1 MPKLKTVTIRRFKRL
16 EHLELELGDVTLLIG
31 ANNAGK
37 SSILQAIHFAVSI
50 AQSARLIGEGLAWR
64 QDAFELSINPAQLL
78 YSPVSDVLSLATG
91 GELLEPR
98 PSQIEIEFED
108 DTGAR
113 CTVGLRRGRNRNIAV
128 SIVGRAIGEKLM
140 SLAEPFTVYAPGLA
154 GIPKDERLLSPGLVR
169 RIVARGDA
177 NLTLRNVLRLL
188 HRDENA
194 WVAFIADMR
203 SIFADINIEI
213 DFDEETDESIEVY
226 IQFPGAPRLPIDAAG
241 TSVLQASQILAYI
254 SLFKPQILILDEPDS
269 HLHPDN
275 QRALCDLVFK
285 MASDRGFQVL
295 LSTHSRHVL
304 DSFQSRGKVT
314 WVSNGQKVDSQD
326 LNTTAVLLD
335 LGALDSV
342 DYFADGHT
350 KCVVATEDSDQDA
363 LRAILW
369 SNGFVE
375 DDTEVASY
383 TGCSKADAAL
393 VLGSFLRDKA
403 PHVSLAVHRDR
414 DYMSQEAS
422 EKFERR
428 LREAHIQPLLTDASD
443 VEGYF
448 LNAEHLHAL
457 NPGIP
462 VERIVELIAQAT
474 AETRDKSVESI
485 INQRTQEAFRAR
497 QEGGGGPNHGAI
509 GVRAAADYDADP
521 AAYRRGKLVLGRLH
535 ALLQTELGANP
546 RVFLPSD
553 RLRVASIAEIARRIW
568 PPAAPVDQA
577 IVVAPVFDHQIAARV
592 PAPAADLVN
601 GPDPIIEE

>member
-1 MPKLKTVTIRRFKRL
+1 
-16 EHLELELGDVTLLIG
+16 
-31 ANNAGK
+31 
-37 SSILQAIHFAVSI
+37 
-50 AQSARLIGEGLAWR
+50 
-64 QDAFELSINPAQLL
+64 
-78 YSPVSDVLSLATG
+78 
-91 GELLEPR
+91 
-98 PSQIEIEFED
+98 
-108 DTGAR
+108 
-113 CTVGLRRGRNRNIAV
+113 
-128 SIVGRAIGEKLM
+128 
-140 SLAEPFTVYAPGLA
+140 
-154 GIPKDERLLSPGLVR
+154 
-169 RIVARGDA
+169 
-177 NLTLRNVLRLL
+177 
-188 HRDENA
+188 
-194 WVAFIADMR
+194 
-203 SIFADINIEI
+203 
-213 DFDEETDESIEVY
+213 
-226 IQFPGAPRLPIDAAG
+226 
-241 TSVLQASQILAYI
+241 
-254 SLFKPQILILDEPDS
+254 
-269 HLHPDN
+269 
-275 QRALCDLVFK
+275 
-285 MASDRGFQVL
+285 
-295 LSTHSRHVL
+295 
-304 DSFQSRGKVT
+304 
-314 WVSNGQKVDSQD
+314 
-326 LNTTAVLLD
+326 
-335 LGALDSV
+335 ALDSV

-462 VERIVELIAQAT
+462 AERIVELIAQAT
-474 AETRDKSVESI
+474 TETRDKSVESI

-509 GVRAAADYDADP
+509 GVRAVADYDADP
-521 AAYRRGKLVLGRLH
+521 AVYRRGKLVLGRLH

-546 RVFLPSD
+546 RVYLPSD

-568 PPAAPVDQA
+568 LPAEPVDQA
-577 IVVAPVFDHQIAARV
+577 IVAAPFFDHQIAAQV

>member
-1 MPKLKTVTIRRFKRL
+1 MPKLRKVTIRRFKRL
-16 EHLELELGDVTLLIG
+16 EHIELEMGDVTLLIG

-50 AQSARLIGEGLAWR
+50 AQSARLIGEGVAWR

-98 PSQIEIEFED
+98 PSQIEIEFEND
-108 DTGAR
+108 AGDR

-128 SIVGRAIGEKLM
+128 SIVGRSIGESLM
-140 SLAEPFTVYAPGLA
+140 NLTEPFTVYAPGLA
-154 GIPKDERLLSPGLVR
+154 GIPKEERLLSPGAVR

-188 HRDENA
+188 RRNEEA
-194 WVAFIADMR
+194 WDAFIADMR
-203 SIFADINIEI
+203 SIFADISIEV
-213 DFDEETDESIEVY
+213 DFDEETDESIDVY
-226 IQFPGAPRLPIDAAG
+226 MQFPGSPRLPIDAAG

-275 QRALCDLVFK
+275 QRALCNLVFK
-285 MASDRGFQVL
+285 MAANRGFQAL

-304 DSFQSRGKVT
+304 DSFQGRGTVT
-314 WVSNGQKVDSQD
+314 WVSNGQRVENQD
-326 LNTTAVLLD
+326 LNSTAVLLD

-383 TGCSKADAAL
+383 TGCSKVDAAL
-393 VLGSFLRDKA
+393 VLGGFLRDKA
-403 PHVSLAVHRDR
+403 PHVSLVVHRDR
-414 DYMSQEAS
+414 DYMSKEMS
-422 EKFERR
+422 DKFEQR
-428 LREAHIQPLLTDASD
+428 LQEVNIQSLLTDLSD

-457 NPGIP
+457 NPGVS
-462 VERIVELIAQAT
+462 VERINELIAQAT
-474 AETRDKSVESI
+474 AETRDRSVESI
-485 INQRTQEAFRAR
+485 INQRTQEAFRVR
-497 QEGGGGPNHGAI
+497 QEGGGGPNHGLI
-509 GVRAAADYDADP
+509 GVRAAADYDEDP
-521 AAYRRGKLVLGRLH
+521 ATYRRGKFVLRRLH
-535 ALLQTELGANP
+535 ALLQTELGSNP
-546 RVFLPSD
+546 RIYIPSD
-553 RLRVASIAEIARRIW
+553 QLRVESIAEIAMRIW
-568 PPAAPVDQA
+568 PKATPLDQGG
-577 IVVAPVFDHQIAARV
+577 VA
-592 PAPAADLVN
+592 APAALHGAAPMPVLAAA
-601 GPDPIIEE
+601 PMIEQEKLTGA